1 MLRECIGLDG
11 VRRGATDRLQFEWY
25 RECVFTR
32 LKARCFGTVFIYSNR
47 RKDWNMNNSLT
58 QLQEIAL
65 RIRDMREILGLSIAE
80 MARNTGLDEQTYVQY
95 EGGSVD
101 LPFTF
106 IHKCSQTFGIE
117 MTELLEGHS
126 AHLSNYAITRRGKGL
141 TTAKEDGITIQNL
154 APMFRNKLAEPY
166 WVRYEY
172 SAEQQNQPIHTTTHS
187 GQEFDLVISG
197 TLMVRV
203 GDRTEV
209 LH

>member
-1 MLRECIGLDG
+1 
-11 VRRGATDRLQFEWY
+11 
-25 RECVFTR
+25 
-32 LKARCFGTVFIYSNR
+32 
-47 RKDWNMNNSLT
+47 MNNSLT

-126 AHLSNYAITRRGKGL
+126 AHLSNYAITRKGKGL
-141 TTAKEDGITIQNL
+141 TTAREDGITIQNL

-166 WVRYEY
+166 WVKYEY

-187 GQEFDLVISG
+187 GQEFDLVIKG
-197 TLMVRV
+197 TLKVQV
-203 GDRTEV
+203 VENTEV